1 MKKITDK
8 FVKILMLVSMIFSSF
23 QTPIQVFAQEKA
35 NNDSEIPVGSIKLGE
50 NGKIEESGIAS
61 TTVTKN
67 GINVTKTVSKTDT
80 LGKYHVKF
88 EAKGTKTETSRP
100 VYVVVVFDRSGSMKI
115 NANGNQDISK
125 WNNAVSGA
133 KSFANSILT
142 NIPNAKLGL
151 VTFAEEASL
160 ARGFEN
166 ANFEDVNN
174 KSLFG
179 SANGGTNLDA
189 GLQEAQKLFQDT
201 QIDEKA
207 LKYVVVMSD
216 GEPTYYNGTCFGL
229 FGKYTCTRGNG
240 GSTDRDTL
248 EATLKTA
255 DEVKKIA
262 TVYSIGYSLKSGYAY
277 KGRYTYNGTTYDEDL
292 TAADILTKV
301 ATPAEQ
307 DKKYYYSA
315 DDKEQ
320 IVKTFSDIA
329 NQIIKSGTNA
339 QIIDKLGS
347 NFKLVNDD
355 NNNYG
360 IEKASEVYEELSND
374 TITFEFDIEINPDAS
389 TGWHQTNDGFRLEYI
404 DNNGVKQTIN
414 SEEDPYVYWKQK
426 TYQYKVNYYKDSFKN
441 EPFKTDIREA
451 VKGTIIDIENVDKD
465 KYLNEAGAG
474 YEFNKIN
481 PDSIVITNDGKVK
494 EINVLYTLKKFSYT
508 VNYYKDNSNVAF
520 ESIKVDDVV
529 YGKEVAPKEYYLNLQ
544 DNSIIEKYELKGYKL
559 DDIKSDK
566 NVVTIDSDN
575 KVINVYYIKDMFK
588 FTVNYYFDNNQDTE
602 LTEEGTKEY
611 GSTIKAS
618 EYHLSEEVLNNK
630 GNYFLDPDKNA
641 YNYQEKKIGTN
652 PDKNDLN
659 IYYIKTEIPYGK
671 ESIKKTT
678 TNNGVITDSKTVVN
692 YTVNYEA
699 VVNNV
704 RKNDKIMVTIVD
716 TLPAKI
722 DTNNK
727 SIKLNGGVYEEDN
740 KTITWV
746 KEITVEEDFVKEYSV
761 NEKINYS
768 VVYVDYAD
776 ISASDNNKLI
786 NTVHGNVM
794 VKNIN
799 TNGVEASTEVEV
811 NIQGN
816 LTVKHVDENGKDLLE
831 PVLTTKAVGTTYDE
845 TKKEI
850 YGYTF
855 KEDTGNTSGKYI
867 EGTTE
872 VVFTYTK
879 NDGTVTENEVV
890 KTGPENITS
899 VNGVF
904 NYTLSYKGEIKD
916 YVGDAKITLVD
927 TLPYE
932 LDDGSTYEGCTY
944 NAQDKTLTC
953 ERVFTI
959 SENNTKVEVS
969 FALSLKFKNIDSDK
983 ITNKVESKLE
993 YGNNHNEDEDKTETE
1008 VFKGTVVARYLDED
1022 NTTVLAPSESSTG
1035 LGGSEYTTSE
1045 KTIYGYTFKEVQGN
1059 ENGKYAAKETIY
1071 VDYIYAKNDGTV
1083 SETVTSKTQI
1093 KEISGINSEFE
1104 YVLSYNGKIEG
1115 YVGNATIKLTDK
1127 LLYTVKEIKYDE
1139 NACSFNK
1146 DTNTLTCFKT
1156 VEIDEK
1162 NNLVN
1167 AEFHVIV
1174 KYLGLTSETDLTVKN
1189 IVNAELTYGN
1199 NKENSNDSVEDV
1211 IKASKVTAIYVDE
1224 ANNTLADSEEM
1235 TGLIDSEYTTN
1246 EKTIYGYTLKE
1257 IPVNKNGVY
1266 TEEDIIVK
1274 YVYTKNDGTV
1284 TENSVVKTGPE
1295 DITSVN
1301 GVFNYTLTYKGEITD
1316 YTGTAKLTLID
1327 RLPYELDD
1335 NSTYEGCTYNAQDKT
1350 LTCERVFTISENN
1363 TKVEV
1368 SFALSLKFK
1377 NIDSDKITN
1386 KVESKLEYGNNHEE
1400 DDDETETEVF
1410 MGTVIARYFD
1420 EEENVIAKEE
1430 SSEGLG
1436 GSEYTTSKKD
1446 IYGYTYKTVVGEENG
1461 KYTAKETIY
1470 VDYIYTKNDGIV
1482 TENITTKDQIN
1493 NILGSNSEFEY
1504 VLSYNGKIK
1513 DYKGN
1518 ATITLTDK
1526 FPYTVKEI
1534 KYDENAC
1541 SFNKDTN
1548 TLICIK
1554 TVKIDEENQE
1564 FNAEFRVVVKYLGL
1578 TSESDLTVKNK
1589 VEATLTYGKNET
1601 PSTGETEDVVKS
1613 SKVTAIYV
1621 DEDDNE
1627 LDSSEVMTGLIDNE
1641 YTTHEKDILGY
1652 TLKEI
1657 PANKNGVYTE
1667 EEIVVKYVYT
1677 KNIGTSEEE
1686 VKKVGLEEVASIND
1700 VFIYTITYNAVV
1712 KDYVGDVKL
1721 VITDKLPYEIDD
1733 EKSVIDTNNDNITC
1747 EYIDSKI
1754 VCEYN
1759 KTIDSEEDNTID
1771 VVINLELYF
1780 KNVDSDMVKNKVE
1793 ADLTYGDVHKIS
1805 KDETGTKV
1813 LSGMVTVN
1821 YITED
1826 GEELALS
1833 EEMTGLVGEDYKTTK
1848 KAFDKYYLKEVKG
1861 NETGVYAEEAQEVT
1875 YVYSLIPLP
1884 PQTGYEGNNTNYIGL
1899 FILGIVILLFKKRI

>member
-23 QTPIQVFAQEKA
+23 QTPIQVFAKEIA

-88 EAKGTKTETSRP
+88 EVKGTKTETSRP
-100 VYVVVVFDRSGSMKI
+100 VYVVVVFDRSGSMIK
-115 NANGNQDISK
+115 NNKGKQDISK

-151 VTFAEEASL
+151 VTFAKEASL

-201 QIDEKA
+201 QIEDNA

-216 GEPTYYNGTCFGL
+216 GEPTYYN
-229 FGKYTCTRGNG
+229 
-240 GSTDRDTL
+240 STDCGWFEEVCVRGDGSVTTHNTL

-262 TVYSIGYSLKSGYAY
+262 TVYSIGYSLKNGYAY
-277 KGRYTYNGTTYDEDL
+277 SGEYTYNGTTYNENL

-307 DKKYYYSA
+307 GKKYYYSA

-320 IVKTFSDIA
+320 IVTAFTDIA
-329 NQIIKSGTNA
+329 KQIVKSGTNA

-347 NFKLVNDD
+347 NFKLVADD

-360 IEKASEVYEELSND
+360 IEKSSIIYKELSDD

-414 SEEDPYVYWKQK
+414 SEEDPYVYWVQK
-426 TYQYKVNYYKDSFKN
+426 TYQYKVNYYKDSFEN

-451 VKGTIIDIENVDKD
+451 VNGETIDIENVDKD
-465 KYLNEAGAG
+465 KYLSEAGAG

-481 PDSIVITNDGKVK
+481 PDSIVITNDGTVK
-494 EINVLYTLKKFSYT
+494 EINVLYTLKKFSYI

-520 ESIKVDDVV
+520 ESIKVDDIV
-529 YGKEVAPKEYYLNLQ
+529 YGTKVDPKEYYLNLQ

-566 NVVTIDSDN
+566 NIVTIDSDN

-618 EYHLSEEVLNNK
+618 EYHLKEEVLNNK

-652 PDKNDLN
+652 PDENDLN

-678 TNNGVITDSKTVVN
+678 TNNEIIIDSKTVVN

-704 RKNDKIMVTIVD
+704 RKDDKITVTIVD

-727 SIKLNGGVYEEDN
+727 STKLNGGKYDEN
-740 KTITWV
+740 KKTVTWI
-746 KEITVEEDFVKEYSV
+746 KEITVEEDFVKEYTVSETV
-761 NEKINYS
+761 NYS

-799 TNGVEASTEVEV
+799 TNGVEDSTEVQV

-831 PVLTTKAVGTTYDE
+831 PVLTTKAVGTTYNE

-879 NDGTVTENEVV
+879 NDGTVTENSVV
-890 KTGPENITS
+890 KTGPKDITS
-899 VNGVF
+899 VNGAF
-904 NYTLSYKGEIKD
+904 KYTLTYKGGIKD
-916 YVGDAKITLVD
+916 YEGNAKLTLVD
-927 TLPYE
+927 RLPYE
-932 LDDGSTYEGCTY
+932 LDDDSTYEGCTY

-953 ERVFTI
+953 EREFTI
-959 SENNTKVEVS
+959 SENNTKVEAS
-969 FALSLKFKNIDSDK
+969 FDLSLKFKNIDSDK

-993 YGNNHNEDEDKTETE
+993 YGKNTSEGEDKTETE
-1008 VFKGTVVARYLDED
+1008 VFKGTVIARYLDED
-1022 NTTVLAPSESSTG
+1022 KKEIAPEVSNTG
-1035 LGGSEYTTSE
+1035 LGGSEYTTNE
-1045 KTIYGYTFKEVQGN
+1045 KEIYGYTLKAMPVN
-1059 ENGKYAAKETIY
+1059 KTGKYAAKETIY
-1071 VDYIYAKNDGTV
+1071 VDYIYTKNDGTV

-1127 LLYTVKEIKYDE
+1127 LPYTVKEIKYDE
-1139 NACSFNK
+1139 NACNFNK

-1156 VEIDEK
+1156 VKIDEK

-1211 IKASKVTAIYVDE
+1211 IKASKVVAIYVDE
-1224 ANNTLADSEEM
+1224 ANNTLADSEE
-1235 TGLIDSEYTTN
+1235 TNGLIDSEYTTH
-1246 EKTIYGYTLKE
+1246 EKEILGYTLKE
-1257 IPVNKNGVY
+1257 MPVNKNGVY

-1274 YVYTKNDGTV
+1274 YVYTKN
-1284 TENSVVKTGPE
+1284 
-1295 DITSVN
+1295 
-1301 GVFNYTLTYKGEITD
+1301 
-1316 YTGTAKLTLID
+1316 
-1327 RLPYELDD
+1327 
-1335 NSTYEGCTYNAQDKT
+1335 
-1350 LTCERVFTISENN
+1350 
-1363 TKVEV
+1363 
-1368 SFALSLKFK
+1368 
-1377 NIDSDKITN
+1377 
-1386 KVESKLEYGNNHEE
+1386 
-1400 DDDETETEVF
+1400 
-1410 MGTVIARYFD
+1410 
-1420 EEENVIAKEE
+1420 
-1430 SSEGLG
+1430 
-1436 GSEYTTSKKD
+1436 
-1446 IYGYTYKTVVGEENG
+1446 
-1461 KYTAKETIY
+1461 
-1470 VDYIYTKNDGIV
+1470 
-1482 TENITTKDQIN
+1482 
-1493 NILGSNSEFEY
+1493 
-1504 VLSYNGKIK
+1504 
-1513 DYKGN
+1513 
-1518 ATITLTDK
+1518 
-1526 FPYTVKEI
+1526 
-1534 KYDENAC
+1534 
-1541 SFNKDTN
+1541 
-1548 TLICIK
+1548 
-1554 TVKIDEENQE
+1554 
-1564 FNAEFRVVVKYLGL
+1564 
-1578 TSESDLTVKNK
+1578 
-1589 VEATLTYGKNET
+1589 
-1601 PSTGETEDVVKS
+1601 
-1613 SKVTAIYV
+1613 
-1621 DEDDNE
+1621 
-1627 LDSSEVMTGLIDNE
+1627 
-1641 YTTHEKDILGY
+1641 
-1652 TLKEI
+1652 
-1657 PANKNGVYTE
+1657 
-1667 EEIVVKYVYT
+1667 
-1677 KNIGTSEEE
+1677 IGTSEEE
-1686 VKKVGLEEVASIND
+1686 VQKIGLEEISSIND
-1700 VFIYTITYNAVV
+1700 AFMYTINYNAVV

-1721 VITDKLPYEIDD
+1721 VITDKLPYEIDE

-1747 EYIDSKI
+1747 KYIDSKI

-1759 KTIDSEEDNTID
+1759 KTINSEEDNTIE

-1780 KNVDSDMVKNKVE
+1780 KNVDNEMVINKVE
-1793 ADLTYGDVHKIS
+1793 ANLTYGDIHKIS

-1813 LSGMVTVN
+1813 LSGMVIVN

-1833 EEMTGLVGEDYKTTK
+1833 EEMTGLVGIEYKTTK

-1861 NETGVYAEEAQEVT
+1861 NETGVYTEDTQEVT
-1875 YVYSLIPLP
+1875 YIYSLIPLP

-1899 FILGIVILLFKKRI
+1899 FILGIVMLLFKKKI

>member
-1 MKKITDK
+1 MKKITNK
-8 FVKILMLVSMIFSSF
+8 FVKILMLVSMIFSSL
-23 QTPIQVFAQEKA
+23 QTPIQVFAKEIA

-50 NGKIEESGIAS
+50 NGKIEESGSAS
-61 TTVTKN
+61 TTKVEN
-67 GINVTKTVSKTDT
+67 GISVTKTVSKTDT

-88 EAKGTKTETSRP
+88 EVKGTKTETSRP
-100 VYVVVVFDRSGSMKI
+100 VYIVVVFDRSGSMKK
-115 NANGNQDISK
+115 NANDIQDISK
-125 WNNAVSGA
+125 WNNAVNGA

-174 KSLFG
+174 ESLFG

-315 DDKEQ
+315 DDKDQ
-320 IVKTFSDIA
+320 IVETFSDIA

-426 TYQYKVNYYKDSFKN
+426 TYQYKVNYYKDSFEN

-451 VKGTIIDIENVDKD
+451 VNGETINIENVDKD

-481 PDSIVITNDGKVK
+481 PDSIVITNDITNDGTVK

-520 ESIKVDDVV
+520 ESIKVDGVV
-529 YGKEVAPKEYYLNLQ
+529 YGKKVDSKGYYLNLQ

-566 NVVTIDSDN
+566 NSVTIDSDN

-652 PDKNDLN
+652 PEENDLN

-678 TNNGVITDSKTVVN
+678 TNNEVIIDSKTVVN

-704 RKNDKIMVTIVD
+704 RKDDEITVTIRD

-727 SIKLNGGVYEEDN
+727 STKLNGGVYDENN
-740 KTITWV
+740 KTVTWV
-746 KEITVEEDFVKEYSV
+746 KEITVEEDFVKEYTV

-816 LTVKHVDENGKDLLE
+816 LTVKHVDENGKDLLD
-831 PVLTTKAVGTTYDE
+831 PVLTTKSVGTNYNE

-879 NDGTVTENEVV
+879 NDGTVTENSVV
-890 KTGPENITS
+890 KTGPEDITS

-904 NYTLSYKGEIKD
+904 NYTLTYKGEIKD
-916 YVGDAKITLVD
+916 YKGTAKLTLVD
-927 TLPYE
+927 RLPYE

-953 ERVFTI
+953 EKVFNVD
-959 SENNTKVEVS
+959 ENNTKVEAS
-969 FALSLKFKNIDSDK
+969 FDLSLKFKNIDSDK

-993 YGNNHNEDEDKTETE
+993 YGKNTSEGKDETETE
-1008 VFKGTVVARYLDED
+1008 VFKGTVIARYLDED
-1022 NTTVLAPSESSTG
+1022 KEDKKEIAPEVSNTG
-1035 LGGSEYTTSE
+1035 LGGSEYTTHE
-1045 KTIYGYTFKEVQGN
+1045 KEIYGYTLKEMPVN
-1059 ENGKYAAKETIY
+1059 KNGKYAAKETIY
-1071 VDYIYAKNDGTV
+1071 VDYIYTKNDGVV

-1104 YVLSYNGKIEG
+1104 YVLSYNGKIED

-1127 LLYTVKEIKYDE
+1127 LPYTVKEIKYDE

-1156 VEIDEK
+1156 IEIDEK

-1211 IKASKVTAIYVDE
+1211 IKASKVVAIYVDE

-1235 TGLIDSEYTTN
+1235 TGLIDSEYTTH
-1246 EKTIYGYTLKE
+1246 EKEILGYTLKE
-1257 IPVNKNGVY
+1257 MPVNKNGVY
-1266 TEEDIIVK
+1266 TEK
-1274 YVYTKNDGTV
+1274 
-1284 TENSVVKTGPE
+1284 
-1295 DITSVN
+1295 DIT
-1301 GVFNYTLTYKGEITD
+1301 
-1316 YTGTAKLTLID
+1316 
-1327 RLPYELDD
+1327 
-1335 NSTYEGCTYNAQDKT
+1335 
-1350 LTCERVFTISENN
+1350 
-1363 TKVEV
+1363 
-1368 SFALSLKFK
+1368 
-1377 NIDSDKITN
+1377 
-1386 KVESKLEYGNNHEE
+1386 
-1400 DDDETETEVF
+1400 
-1410 MGTVIARYFD
+1410 
-1420 EEENVIAKEE
+1420 
-1430 SSEGLG
+1430 
-1436 GSEYTTSKKD
+1436 
-1446 IYGYTYKTVVGEENG
+1446 
-1461 KYTAKETIY
+1461 
-1470 VDYIYTKNDGIV
+1470 
-1482 TENITTKDQIN
+1482 
-1493 NILGSNSEFEY
+1493 
-1504 VLSYNGKIK
+1504 
-1513 DYKGN
+1513 
-1518 ATITLTDK
+1518 
-1526 FPYTVKEI
+1526 
-1534 KYDENAC
+1534 
-1541 SFNKDTN
+1541 
-1548 TLICIK
+1548 
-1554 TVKIDEENQE
+1554 
-1564 FNAEFRVVVKYLGL
+1564 
-1578 TSESDLTVKNK
+1578 
-1589 VEATLTYGKNET
+1589 
-1601 PSTGETEDVVKS
+1601 
-1613 SKVTAIYV
+1613 
-1621 DEDDNE
+1621 
-1627 LDSSEVMTGLIDNE
+1627 
-1641 YTTHEKDILGY
+1641 
-1652 TLKEI
+1652 
-1657 PANKNGVYTE
+1657 
-1667 EEIVVKYVYT
+1667 VKYVYT

-1686 VKKVGLEEVASIND
+1686 VQKIGLEEISSIND
-1700 VFIYTITYNAVV
+1700 AFMYTINYNAVV

-1721 VITDKLPYEIDD
+1721 VITDKLPYEIDE

-1747 EYIDSKI
+1747 KYIDSKI

-1759 KTIDSEEDNTID
+1759 KTINSEEDNTIE

-1780 KNVDSDMVKNKVE
+1780 KNVDNEMVINKVE
-1793 ADLTYGDVHKIS
+1793 ANLTYGDIHKIS
-1805 KDETGTKV
+1805 EDETGTKV
-1813 LSGMVTVN
+1813 LSGMVIVN

-1833 EEMTGLVGEDYKTTK
+1833 EEMTGLVGIEYKTTK

-1861 NETGVYAEEAQEVT
+1861 NETGVYAEDTQEVT

-1899 FILGIVILLFKKRI
+1899 FILGIVMLLFKKKI

>member
-1 MKKITDK
+1 MKKMKRFLEK
-8 FVKILMLVSMIFSSF
+8 FTKMIMLISMIFSSF
-23 QTPIQVFAQEKA
+23 QAPIQVFAAELA
-35 NNDSEIPVGSIKLGE
+35 NNDSEIPVGSIKLGLDGE
-50 NGKIEESGIAS
+50 ISSNNSVSTEVNSKNNDISVKKTVTAIDASNGKYQVEFEIKGKESPQE
-61 TTVTKN
+61 K
-67 GINVTKTVSKTDT
+67 
-80 LGKYHVKF
+80 
-88 EAKGTKTETSRP
+88 P
-100 VYVVVVFDRSGSMKI
+100 VYVVVVFDRSGSMAEDKY
-115 NANGNQDISK
+115 GYPDYEK
-125 WNNAVSGA
+125 WNNAVKGA
-133 KSFANSILT
+133 KTFANSLINDETGLK
-142 NIPNAKLGL
+142 NAKVAL
-151 VTFAEEASL
+151 VTFAKKATKDRDFKHE
-160 ARGFEN
+160 GFVDS
-166 ANFEDVNN
+166 NFGRPNE
-174 KSLFG
+174 
-179 SANGGTNLDA
+179 GTNLHDGLVKA
-189 GLQEAQKLFQDT
+189 GEYFST
-201 QIDEKA
+201 IPDEDKATA

-216 GEPTYYNGTCFGL
+216 GKPTYYN
-229 FGKYTCTRGNG
+229 YTYTGIDGIEYTSVRGNG
-240 GSTDRDTL
+240 RETSSNILNATFK
-248 EATLKTA
+248 EADSLKNSGIT
-255 DEVKKIA
+255 IF
-262 TVYSIGYSLKSGYAY
+262 SIGYGINDNDIALNGDYSY
-277 KGRYTYNGTTYDEDL
+277 KGVNYWN
-292 TAADILTKV
+292 IKTKEVLELV
-301 ATPAEQ
+301 ASSK
-307 DKKYYYSA
+307 DNYYSA
-315 DDKEQ
+315 SNESE
-320 IVKTFSDIA
+320 IVKVFSDLAKEMIVPG
-329 NQIIKSGTNA
+329 KNA
-339 QIIDKLGS
+339 TLIDNIGS
-347 NFKLVNDD
+347 KFKLVENVSD
-355 NNNYG
+355 NGSYNEKDNVYQG
-360 IEKASEVYEELSND
+360 EVIEK
-374 TITFEFDIEINPDAS
+374 ITKNTLTYTFNIEIDPDTE
-389 TGWHQTNDGFRLEYI
+389 TGWYPTNEGFKLIYTDNDGVE
-404 DNNGVKQTIN
+404 QEIN
-414 SEEDPYVYWKQK
+414 SDKDPYVYWKQRE
-426 TYQYKVNYYKDSFKN
+426 YKYIVNYYKDSTSDDN
-441 EPFKTDIREA
+441 NRIASDERTAPA
-451 VKGTIIDIENVDKD
+451 GTVIDINNVDKD
-465 KYLNEAGAG
+465 KYLNKAGAG

-481 PDSIVITNDGKVK
+481 PDSIVITNDGTVK

-529 YGKEVAPKEYYLNLQ
+529 YGKKVDSKGYYLNLQ

-566 NVVTIDSDN
+566 NKVTIDSDN

-652 PDKNDLN
+652 PDENDLN

-678 TNNGVITDSKTVVN
+678 TNNEVIIDSKTVVN

-704 RKNDKIMVTIVD
+704 RKDDKITVTIRD

-727 SIKLNGGVYEEDN
+727 STKLNGGVYDENN
-740 KTITWV
+740 KTVTWV
-746 KEITVEEDFVKEYSV
+746 KEITVEEDFVKEYTV

-786 NTVHGNVM
+786 NTVHGTVM

-799 TNGVEASTEVEV
+799 TNGVEDSTEVEV

-879 NDGTVTENEVV
+879 NDGTVTEN
-890 KTGPENITS
+890 
-899 VNGVF
+899 
-904 NYTLSYKGEIKD
+904 
-916 YVGDAKITLVD
+916 
-927 TLPYE
+927 
-932 LDDGSTYEGCTY
+932 
-944 NAQDKTLTC
+944 
-953 ERVFTI
+953 
-959 SENNTKVEVS
+959 
-969 FALSLKFKNIDSDK
+969 
-983 ITNKVESKLE
+983 
-993 YGNNHNEDEDKTETE
+993 
-1008 VFKGTVVARYLDED
+1008 
-1022 NTTVLAPSESSTG
+1022 
-1035 LGGSEYTTSE
+1035 
-1045 KTIYGYTFKEVQGN
+1045 
-1059 ENGKYAAKETIY
+1059 
-1071 VDYIYAKNDGTV
+1071 
-1083 SETVTSKTQI
+1083 
-1093 KEISGINSEFE
+1093 
-1104 YVLSYNGKIEG
+1104 
-1115 YVGNATIKLTDK
+1115 
-1127 LLYTVKEIKYDE
+1127 
-1139 NACSFNK
+1139 
-1146 DTNTLTCFKT
+1146 
-1156 VEIDEK
+1156 
-1162 NNLVN
+1162 
-1167 AEFHVIV
+1167 
-1174 KYLGLTSETDLTVKN
+1174 
-1189 IVNAELTYGN
+1189 
-1199 NKENSNDSVEDV
+1199 
-1211 IKASKVTAIYVDE
+1211 
-1224 ANNTLADSEEM
+1224 
-1235 TGLIDSEYTTN
+1235 
-1246 EKTIYGYTLKE
+1246 
-1257 IPVNKNGVY
+1257 
-1266 TEEDIIVK
+1266 
-1274 YVYTKNDGTV
+1274 
-1284 TENSVVKTGPE
+1284 
-1295 DITSVN
+1295 
-1301 GVFNYTLTYKGEITD
+1301 
-1316 YTGTAKLTLID
+1316 
-1327 RLPYELDD
+1327 
-1335 NSTYEGCTYNAQDKT
+1335 
-1350 LTCERVFTISENN
+1350 
-1363 TKVEV
+1363 
-1368 SFALSLKFK
+1368 
-1377 NIDSDKITN
+1377 
-1386 KVESKLEYGNNHEE
+1386 
-1400 DDDETETEVF
+1400 
-1410 MGTVIARYFD
+1410 
-1420 EEENVIAKEE
+1420 
-1430 SSEGLG
+1430 
-1436 GSEYTTSKKD
+1436 
-1446 IYGYTYKTVVGEENG
+1446 
-1461 KYTAKETIY
+1461 
-1470 VDYIYTKNDGIV
+1470 
-1482 TENITTKDQIN
+1482 ITTKDQIN

-1526 FPYTVKEI
+1526 LPYTVKEI
-1534 KYDENAC
+1534 KYDKNAC

-1621 DEDDNE
+1621 DEDDTE

-1899 FILGIVILLFKKRI
+1899 FILGIVMLLFKKKI

>member
-23 QTPIQVFAQEKA
+23 QTPIQVFAKEIA

-50 NGKIEESGIAS
+50 NGKIEESGSAS
-61 TTVTKN
+61 TTKVEN
-67 GINVTKTVSKTDT
+67 GISITKTVSKTDT

-88 EAKGTKTETSRP
+88 ELKGTKTEVNRP
-100 VYVVVVFDRSGSMKI
+100 VYVVVVFDRSGSMIQNNK
-115 NANGNQDISK
+115 GKQDISK
-125 WNNAVSGA
+125 WNNAVNGA

-174 KSLFG
+174 ESLFG

-315 DDKEQ
+315 DDKDQ
-320 IVKTFSDIA
+320 IVETFSDIA

-426 TYQYKVNYYKDSFKN
+426 TYQYKVNYYKDSFEN

-451 VKGTIIDIENVDKD
+451 VNGETINIENVDKD

-481 PDSIVITNDGKVK
+481 PDSIVITNDITNDGTVK

-520 ESIKVDDVV
+520 ESIKVDGVV
-529 YGKEVAPKEYYLNLQ
+529 YGKKVDSKGYYLNLQ

-566 NVVTIDSDN
+566 NSVTIDSDN

-652 PDKNDLN
+652 PEENDLN

-678 TNNGVITDSKTVVN
+678 TNNEVIIDSKTVVN

-704 RKNDKIMVTIVD
+704 RKDDEITVTIRD

-727 SIKLNGGVYEEDN
+727 STKLNGGVYDENN
-740 KTITWV
+740 KTVTWV
-746 KEITVEEDFVKEYSV
+746 KEITVEEDFVKEYTV

-816 LTVKHVDENGKDLLE
+816 LTVKHVDENGKDLLD
-831 PVLTTKAVGTTYDE
+831 PVLTTKSVGTNYNE

-855 KEDTGNTSGKYI
+855 KEDTGNTSGKYL

-879 NDGTVTENEVV
+879 NDGTVTENSVV
-890 KTGPENITS
+890 KTGPEDITS

-904 NYTLSYKGEIKD
+904 NYTLTYKGEIKD
-916 YVGDAKITLVD
+916 YKGTAKLTLVD
-927 TLPYE
+927 RLPYE

-953 ERVFTI
+953 EKVFNVD
-959 SENNTKVEVS
+959 ENNTKVEAS
-969 FALSLKFKNIDSDK
+969 FDLSLKFKNIDSDK

-993 YGNNHNEDEDKTETE
+993 YGKNTSEGKDETETE
-1008 VFKGTVVARYLDED
+1008 VFKGTVIARYLDED
-1022 NTTVLAPSESSTG
+1022 KEDKKEIAPEVSNTG
-1035 LGGSEYTTSE
+1035 LGGSEYTTHE
-1045 KTIYGYTFKEVQGN
+1045 KEIYGYTLKEMPVN
-1059 ENGKYAAKETIY
+1059 KNGKYAAKETIY
-1071 VDYIYAKNDGTV
+1071 VDYIYTKNDGVV

-1104 YVLSYNGKIEG
+1104 YVLSYNGKIED

-1127 LLYTVKEIKYDE
+1127 LPYTVKEIKYDE

-1156 VEIDEK
+1156 IEIDEK

-1211 IKASKVTAIYVDE
+1211 IKASKVVAIYVDE

-1235 TGLIDSEYTTN
+1235 TGLIDSEYTTH
-1246 EKTIYGYTLKE
+1246 EKEILGYTLKE
-1257 IPVNKNGVY
+1257 MPVNKNGVY
-1266 TEEDIIVK
+1266 TEK
-1274 YVYTKNDGTV
+1274 
-1284 TENSVVKTGPE
+1284 
-1295 DITSVN
+1295 DIT
-1301 GVFNYTLTYKGEITD
+1301 
-1316 YTGTAKLTLID
+1316 
-1327 RLPYELDD
+1327 
-1335 NSTYEGCTYNAQDKT
+1335 
-1350 LTCERVFTISENN
+1350 
-1363 TKVEV
+1363 
-1368 SFALSLKFK
+1368 
-1377 NIDSDKITN
+1377 
-1386 KVESKLEYGNNHEE
+1386 
-1400 DDDETETEVF
+1400 
-1410 MGTVIARYFD
+1410 
-1420 EEENVIAKEE
+1420 
-1430 SSEGLG
+1430 
-1436 GSEYTTSKKD
+1436 
-1446 IYGYTYKTVVGEENG
+1446 
-1461 KYTAKETIY
+1461 
-1470 VDYIYTKNDGIV
+1470 
-1482 TENITTKDQIN
+1482 
-1493 NILGSNSEFEY
+1493 
-1504 VLSYNGKIK
+1504 
-1513 DYKGN
+1513 
-1518 ATITLTDK
+1518 
-1526 FPYTVKEI
+1526 
-1534 KYDENAC
+1534 
-1541 SFNKDTN
+1541 
-1548 TLICIK
+1548 
-1554 TVKIDEENQE
+1554 
-1564 FNAEFRVVVKYLGL
+1564 
-1578 TSESDLTVKNK
+1578 
-1589 VEATLTYGKNET
+1589 
-1601 PSTGETEDVVKS
+1601 
-1613 SKVTAIYV
+1613 
-1621 DEDDNE
+1621 
-1627 LDSSEVMTGLIDNE
+1627 
-1641 YTTHEKDILGY
+1641 
-1652 TLKEI
+1652 
-1657 PANKNGVYTE
+1657 
-1667 EEIVVKYVYT
+1667 VKYVYT

-1686 VKKVGLEEVASIND
+1686 VQKIGLEEISSIND
-1700 VFIYTITYNAVV
+1700 AFMYTINYNAVV

-1721 VITDKLPYEIDD
+1721 VITDKLPYEIDE

-1747 EYIDSKI
+1747 KYIDSKI

-1759 KTIDSEEDNTID
+1759 KTINSEEDNTIE

-1780 KNVDSDMVKNKVE
+1780 KNVDNEMVINKVE
-1793 ADLTYGDVHKIS
+1793 ANLTYGDIHKIS
-1805 KDETGTKV
+1805 EDETGTKV
-1813 LSGMVTVN
+1813 LSGMVIVN

-1833 EEMTGLVGEDYKTTK
+1833 EEMTGLVGIEYKTTK

-1861 NETGVYAEEAQEVT
+1861 NETGVYAEDTQEVT

-1899 FILGIVILLFKKRI
+1899 FILGIVMLLFKKKI

>member
-23 QTPIQVFAQEKA
+23 QTPIQVFAQEIA

-414 SEEDPYVYWKQK
+414 SEEDPYVYWVQK
-426 TYQYKVNYYKDSFKN
+426 TYQYKVNYYKDSFEN

-451 VKGTIIDIENVDKD
+451 VNGETINIENVDKD
-465 KYLNEAGAG
+465 KYLNEAGAR
-474 YEFNKIN
+474 YEFNRID
-481 PDSIVITNDGKVK
+481 PASITITNDGEVK
-494 EINVLYTLKKFSYT
+494 KIKVLYTAEGT
-508 VNYYKDNSNVAF
+508 VIARYKDTDGVVLAQEETTIGIVGTDYTTNSKNIYGYTLVSEPTNKNGVYTYNENNEPIYVDYIYTKNEGAL
-520 ESIKVDDVV
+520 EINDVIKTQINKIT
-529 YGKEVAPKEYYLNLQ
+529 GA
-544 DNSIIEKYELKGYKL
+544 NSTFKYILSYNGKL
-559 DDIKSDK
+559 D
-566 NVVTIDSDN
+566 
-575 KVINVYYIKDMFK
+575 
-588 FTVNYYFDNNQDTE
+588 NYVGVAN
-602 LTEEGTKEY
+602 LT
-611 GSTIKAS
+611 
-618 EYHLSEEVLNNK
+618 L
-630 GNYFLDPDKNA
+630 
-641 YNYQEKKIGTN
+641 
-652 PDKNDLN
+652 
-659 IYYIKTEIPYGK
+659 
-671 ESIKKTT
+671 
-678 TNNGVITDSKTVVN
+678 
-692 YTVNYEA
+692 
-699 VVNNV
+699 
-704 RKNDKIMVTIVD
+704 VD
-716 TLPAKI
+716 TLPYDVASIEYDESICSYDSATRKL
-722 DTNNK
+722 TCNK
-727 SIKLNGGVYEEDN
+727 KVEITKDN
-740 KTITWV
+740 KDTILNTQIEVIV
-746 KEITVEEDFVKEYSV
+746 KY
-761 NEKINYS
+761 
-768 VVYVDYAD
+768 
-776 ISASDNNKLI
+776 NKL
-786 NTVHGNVM
+786 TSTTDLE
-794 VKNIN
+794 VKNIVDSKLVYGDKSALDN
-799 TNGVEASTEVEV
+799 DDVIDTIKSSKVTA
-811 NIQGN
+811 IY
-816 LTVKHVDENGKDLLE
+816 VDEDNHTLASSE
-831 PVLTTKAVGTTYDE
+831 VTTGLIDNEYTTNE
-845 TKKEI
+845 KTI
-850 YGYTF
+850 YGYTL
-855 KEDTGNTSGKYI
+855 KEVPANKNGVYTEEEIIVKY
-867 EGTTE
+867 
-872 VVFTYTK
+872 VYTK

-890 KTGPENITS
+890 KTGPKNVTS
-899 VNGVF
+899 IDDTF
-904 NYTLSYKGEIKD
+904 NYTLTYKGEITD
-916 YVGDAKITLVD
+916 YEGTAKLTLVD
-927 TLPYE
+927 RLPYE

-953 ERVFTI
+953 EREFTI
-959 SENNTKVEVS
+959 SENNTKVEAS

-993 YGNNHNEDEDKTETE
+993 YGKNTSEGKDETETE
-1008 VFKGTVVARYLDED
+1008 VFKGTVIVRYLDED
-1022 NTTVLAPSESSTG
+1022 KKEIAPEVSNTG

-1127 LLYTVKEIKYDE
+1127 LPYTVKEIKYDE

-1350 LTCERVFTISENN
+1350 LTCEREFTISENN
-1363 TKVEV
+1363 TKVEA

-1526 FPYTVKEI
+1526 LPYTVKEI

-1589 VEATLTYGKNET
+1589 VEAILTYGKNET

-1686 VKKVGLEEVASIND
+1686 VKKVGLEEVTSIND

-1899 FILGIVILLFKKRI
+1899 FILGIVMLLFKKKRFFVK

>member
-50 NGKIEESGIAS
+50 NGKIEESGSAS
-61 TTVTKN
+61 TTKVEN
-67 GINVTKTVSKTDT
+67 GISITKTVSKTDT

-88 EAKGTKTETSRP
+88 ELKGTKTEVNRP
-100 VYVVVVFDRSGSMKI
+100 VYVVVVFDRSGSMIQNNK
-115 NANGNQDISK
+115 GKQDISK
-125 WNNAVSGA
+125 WNNAVNGA

-174 KSLFG
+174 ESLFG

-315 DDKEQ
+315 DDKDQ
-320 IVKTFSDIA
+320 IVETFSDIA

-426 TYQYKVNYYKDSFKN
+426 TYQYKVNYYKDSFEN

-451 VKGTIIDIENVDKD
+451 VNGETINIENVDKD

-481 PDSIVITNDGKVK
+481 PDSIVITNDITNDGTVK

-520 ESIKVDDVV
+520 ESIKVDGVV
-529 YGKEVAPKEYYLNLQ
+529 YGKKVDSKGYYLNLQ

-566 NVVTIDSDN
+566 NSVTIDSDN

-652 PDKNDLN
+652 PEENDLN

-678 TNNGVITDSKTVVN
+678 TNNEVIIDSKTVVN

-704 RKNDKIMVTIVD
+704 RKDDEITVTIRD

-727 SIKLNGGVYEEDN
+727 STKLNGGVYDENN
-740 KTITWV
+740 KTVTWV
-746 KEITVEEDFVKEYSV
+746 KEITVEEDFVKEYTV

-816 LTVKHVDENGKDLLE
+816 LTVKHVDENGKDLLD
-831 PVLTTKAVGTTYDE
+831 PVLTTKSVGTNYNE

-879 NDGTVTENEVV
+879 NDGTVTENSVV
-890 KTGPENITS
+890 KTGPEDITS

-904 NYTLSYKGEIKD
+904 NYTLTYKGEIKD
-916 YVGDAKITLVD
+916 YKGTAKLTLVD
-927 TLPYE
+927 RLPYE

-953 ERVFTI
+953 EKVFNVD
-959 SENNTKVEVS
+959 ENNTKVEAS
-969 FALSLKFKNIDSDK
+969 FDLSLKFKNIDSDK

-993 YGNNHNEDEDKTETE
+993 YGKNTSEGKDETETE
-1008 VFKGTVVARYLDED
+1008 VFKGTVIARYLDED
-1022 NTTVLAPSESSTG
+1022 KEDKKEIAPEVSNTG
-1035 LGGSEYTTSE
+1035 LGGSEYTTHE
-1045 KTIYGYTFKEVQGN
+1045 KEIYGYTLKEMPVN
-1059 ENGKYAAKETIY
+1059 KNGKYAAKETIY
-1071 VDYIYAKNDGTV
+1071 VDYIYTKNDGVV

-1104 YVLSYNGKIEG
+1104 YVLSYNGKIED

-1127 LLYTVKEIKYDE
+1127 LPYTVKEIKYDE

-1156 VEIDEK
+1156 IEIDEK

-1211 IKASKVTAIYVDE
+1211 IKASKVVAIYVDE

-1235 TGLIDSEYTTN
+1235 TGLIDSEYTTH
-1246 EKTIYGYTLKE
+1246 EKEILGYTLKE
-1257 IPVNKNGVY
+1257 MPVNKNGVY
-1266 TEEDIIVK
+1266 TEK
-1274 YVYTKNDGTV
+1274 
-1284 TENSVVKTGPE
+1284 
-1295 DITSVN
+1295 DIT
-1301 GVFNYTLTYKGEITD
+1301 
-1316 YTGTAKLTLID
+1316 
-1327 RLPYELDD
+1327 
-1335 NSTYEGCTYNAQDKT
+1335 
-1350 LTCERVFTISENN
+1350 
-1363 TKVEV
+1363 
-1368 SFALSLKFK
+1368 
-1377 NIDSDKITN
+1377 
-1386 KVESKLEYGNNHEE
+1386 
-1400 DDDETETEVF
+1400 
-1410 MGTVIARYFD
+1410 
-1420 EEENVIAKEE
+1420 
-1430 SSEGLG
+1430 
-1436 GSEYTTSKKD
+1436 
-1446 IYGYTYKTVVGEENG
+1446 
-1461 KYTAKETIY
+1461 
-1470 VDYIYTKNDGIV
+1470 
-1482 TENITTKDQIN
+1482 
-1493 NILGSNSEFEY
+1493 
-1504 VLSYNGKIK
+1504 
-1513 DYKGN
+1513 
-1518 ATITLTDK
+1518 
-1526 FPYTVKEI
+1526 
-1534 KYDENAC
+1534 
-1541 SFNKDTN
+1541 
-1548 TLICIK
+1548 
-1554 TVKIDEENQE
+1554 
-1564 FNAEFRVVVKYLGL
+1564 
-1578 TSESDLTVKNK
+1578 
-1589 VEATLTYGKNET
+1589 
-1601 PSTGETEDVVKS
+1601 
-1613 SKVTAIYV
+1613 
-1621 DEDDNE
+1621 
-1627 LDSSEVMTGLIDNE
+1627 
-1641 YTTHEKDILGY
+1641 
-1652 TLKEI
+1652 
-1657 PANKNGVYTE
+1657 
-1667 EEIVVKYVYT
+1667 VKYVYT

-1686 VKKVGLEEVASIND
+1686 VQKIGLEEISSIND
-1700 VFIYTITYNAVV
+1700 AFMYTINYNAVV

-1721 VITDKLPYEIDD
+1721 VITDKLPYEIDE

-1747 EYIDSKI
+1747 KYIDSKI

-1759 KTIDSEEDNTID
+1759 KTINSEEDNTIE

-1780 KNVDSDMVKNKVE
+1780 KNVDNEMVINKVE
-1793 ADLTYGDVHKIS
+1793 ANLTYGDIHKIS
-1805 KDETGTKV
+1805 EDETGTKV
-1813 LSGMVTVN
+1813 LSGMVIVN

-1833 EEMTGLVGEDYKTTK
+1833 EEMTGLVGIEYKTTK

-1861 NETGVYAEEAQEVT
+1861 NETGVYAEDTQEVT

-1899 FILGIVILLFKKRI
+1899 FILGIVMLLFKKKI

>member
-23 QTPIQVFAQEKA
+23 QTPIQVFAKEIA

-50 NGKIEESGIAS
+50 NGKIEENGIAS

-133 KSFANSILT
+133 KSFANSILR

-426 TYQYKVNYYKDSFKN
+426 TYQYKVNYYKDSFEN

-451 VKGTIIDIENVDKD
+451 VNGETINIENVDKD

-481 PDSIVITNDGKVK
+481 PDSIVITNDGTIK

-520 ESIKVDDVV
+520 ESIKVYDVV
-529 YGKEVAPKEYYLNLQ
+529 YGTEVDPKEYYLNLQ
-544 DNSIIEKYELKGYKL
+544 DNNIIEKYELKGYKL

-566 NVVTIDSDN
+566 NIVTIDSDN
-575 KVINVYYIKDMFK
+575 KVINVYYVKDMFK

-618 EYHLSEEVLNNK
+618 EHHLSEEVLNNK

-652 PDKNDLN
+652 PDENDLN

-678 TNNGVITDSKTVVN
+678 TNNEVIIDSKTVVN

-704 RKNDKIMVTIVD
+704 RKDDKITVTIRD

-727 SIKLNGGVYEEDN
+727 STKLNGGVYDENN
-740 KTITWV
+740 KTVTWV
-746 KEITVEEDFVKEYSV
+746 KEITVEEDFVKEYTV

-799 TNGVEASTEVEV
+799 TNGVEDSTEVEV

-816 LTVKHVDENGKDLLE
+816 LTVKHVDENGEDLLE
-831 PVLTTKAVGTTYDE
+831 PVLTTKAVGTTYNE

-879 NDGTVTENEVV
+879 NDGTVTENSVV
-890 KTGPENITS
+890 KTGPEDITS

-904 NYTLSYKGEIKD
+904 NYTLTYKGEIKD
-916 YVGDAKITLVD
+916 YTGTAKLTLVD
-927 TLPYE
+927 RLPYE
-932 LDDGSTYEGCTY
+932 LDDNSTYEGCTY

-953 ERVFTI
+953 EREFAI
-959 SENNTKVEVS
+959 SENNAKVEAS
-969 FALSLKFKNIDSDK
+969 FDLSLKFKNIDSDK

-993 YGNNHNEDEDKTETE
+993 YGKNTSEGKDETETE
-1008 VFKGTVVARYLDED
+1008 VFKGTVIARYLDED
-1022 NTTVLAPSESSTG
+1022 KKEIAPEVSNTG
-1035 LGGSEYTTSE
+1035 LGGSEYTTHE
-1045 KTIYGYTFKEVQGN
+1045 KEIYGYTLKEMPVN
-1059 ENGKYAAKETIY
+1059 KNGKYAAKETIY
-1071 VDYIYAKNDGTV
+1071 VDYIYTKNDGVV

-1104 YVLSYNGKIEG
+1104 YVLSYNGKIED
-1115 YVGNATIKLTDK
+1115 YVGEATIKLTDK
-1127 LLYTVKEIKYDE
+1127 LPYTVKEIKYDE

-1211 IKASKVTAIYVDE
+1211 IKASKVVAIYVDE

-1235 TGLIDSEYTTN
+1235 TGLIDSEYTTH
-1246 EKTIYGYTLKE
+1246 EKEILGYTLKE
-1257 IPVNKNGVY
+1257 MPVNKNGVY
-1266 TEEDIIVK
+1266 TEK
-1274 YVYTKNDGTV
+1274 
-1284 TENSVVKTGPE
+1284 
-1295 DITSVN
+1295 DIT
-1301 GVFNYTLTYKGEITD
+1301 
-1316 YTGTAKLTLID
+1316 
-1327 RLPYELDD
+1327 
-1335 NSTYEGCTYNAQDKT
+1335 
-1350 LTCERVFTISENN
+1350 
-1363 TKVEV
+1363 
-1368 SFALSLKFK
+1368 
-1377 NIDSDKITN
+1377 
-1386 KVESKLEYGNNHEE
+1386 
-1400 DDDETETEVF
+1400 
-1410 MGTVIARYFD
+1410 
-1420 EEENVIAKEE
+1420 
-1430 SSEGLG
+1430 
-1436 GSEYTTSKKD
+1436 
-1446 IYGYTYKTVVGEENG
+1446 
-1461 KYTAKETIY
+1461 
-1470 VDYIYTKNDGIV
+1470 
-1482 TENITTKDQIN
+1482 
-1493 NILGSNSEFEY
+1493 
-1504 VLSYNGKIK
+1504 
-1513 DYKGN
+1513 
-1518 ATITLTDK
+1518 
-1526 FPYTVKEI
+1526 
-1534 KYDENAC
+1534 
-1541 SFNKDTN
+1541 
-1548 TLICIK
+1548 
-1554 TVKIDEENQE
+1554 
-1564 FNAEFRVVVKYLGL
+1564 
-1578 TSESDLTVKNK
+1578 
-1589 VEATLTYGKNET
+1589 
-1601 PSTGETEDVVKS
+1601 
-1613 SKVTAIYV
+1613 
-1621 DEDDNE
+1621 
-1627 LDSSEVMTGLIDNE
+1627 
-1641 YTTHEKDILGY
+1641 
-1652 TLKEI
+1652 
-1657 PANKNGVYTE
+1657 
-1667 EEIVVKYVYT
+1667 VKYVYT

-1686 VKKVGLEEVASIND
+1686 VQKIGLEEISSIND
-1700 VFIYTITYNAVV
+1700 AFMYTINYNAVV

-1721 VITDKLPYEIDD
+1721 VITDKLPYEIDE

-1747 EYIDSKI
+1747 KYIDSKI

-1759 KTIDSEEDNTID
+1759 KTINSEEDNTIE

-1780 KNVDSDMVKNKVE
+1780 KNVDNGMVINKVE
-1793 ADLTYGDVHKIS
+1793 ANLTYGDIHKIS
-1805 KDETGTKV
+1805 EDETGTKV
-1813 LSGMVTVN
+1813 LSGMVIVN

-1833 EEMTGLVGEDYKTTK
+1833 EEMTGLVGIEYKTTK

-1861 NETGVYAEEAQEVT
+1861 NETGVYTEDTQEVT
-1875 YVYSLIPLP
+1875 YIYSLIPLP

-1899 FILGIVILLFKKRI
+1899 FILGIVMLLFKKKI

>member
-23 QTPIQVFAQEKA
+23 QTPIQVFAKEIA

-50 NGKIEESGIAS
+50 NGKIEESGSAS
-61 TTVTKN
+61 TTKVEN
-67 GINVTKTVSKTDT
+67 GISITKTVSKTDT

-88 EAKGTKTETSRP
+88 ELKGTKTEVNRP
-100 VYVVVVFDRSGSMKI
+100 VYVVVVFDRSGSMIQNNK
-115 NANGNQDISK
+115 GKQDISK
-125 WNNAVSGA
+125 WNNAVNGA

-174 KSLFG
+174 ESLFG

-315 DDKEQ
+315 DDKDQ
-320 IVKTFSDIA
+320 IVETFSDIA

-426 TYQYKVNYYKDSFKN
+426 TYQYKVNYYKDSFEN

-451 VKGTIIDIENVDKD
+451 VNGETINIENVDKD

-481 PDSIVITNDGKVK
+481 PDSIVITNDITNDGTVK

-520 ESIKVDDVV
+520 ESIKVDGVV
-529 YGKEVAPKEYYLNLQ
+529 YGKKVDSKGYYLNLQ

-566 NVVTIDSDN
+566 NSVTIDSDN

-652 PDKNDLN
+652 PEENDLN

-678 TNNGVITDSKTVVN
+678 TNNEVIIDSKTVVN

-704 RKNDKIMVTIVD
+704 RKDDEITVTIRD

-727 SIKLNGGVYEEDN
+727 STKLNGGVYDENN
-740 KTITWV
+740 KTVTWV
-746 KEITVEEDFVKEYSV
+746 KEITVEEDFVKEYTV

-816 LTVKHVDENGKDLLE
+816 LTVKHVDENGKDLLD
-831 PVLTTKAVGTTYDE
+831 PVLTTKSVGTNYNE

-879 NDGTVTENEVV
+879 NDGTVTENSVV
-890 KTGPENITS
+890 KTGPEDITS

-904 NYTLSYKGEIKD
+904 NYTLTYKGEIKD
-916 YVGDAKITLVD
+916 YKGTAKLTLVD
-927 TLPYE
+927 RLPYE

-953 ERVFTI
+953 EKVFNVD
-959 SENNTKVEVS
+959 ENNTKVEAS
-969 FALSLKFKNIDSDK
+969 FDLSLKFKNIDSDK

-993 YGNNHNEDEDKTETE
+993 YGKNTSEGKDETETE
-1008 VFKGTVVARYLDED
+1008 VFKGTVIARYLDED
-1022 NTTVLAPSESSTG
+1022 KEDKKEIAPEVSNTG
-1035 LGGSEYTTSE
+1035 LGGSEYTTHE
-1045 KTIYGYTFKEVQGN
+1045 KEIYGYTLKEMPVN
-1059 ENGKYAAKETIY
+1059 KNGKYAAKETIY
-1071 VDYIYAKNDGTV
+1071 VDYIYTKNDGVV

-1104 YVLSYNGKIEG
+1104 YVLSYNGKIED

-1127 LLYTVKEIKYDE
+1127 LPYTVKEIKYDE

-1156 VEIDEK
+1156 IEIDEK

-1211 IKASKVTAIYVDE
+1211 IKASKVVAIYVDE

-1235 TGLIDSEYTTN
+1235 TGLIDSEYTTH
-1246 EKTIYGYTLKE
+1246 EKEILGYTLKE
-1257 IPVNKNGVY
+1257 MPVNKNGVY
-1266 TEEDIIVK
+1266 TEK
-1274 YVYTKNDGTV
+1274 
-1284 TENSVVKTGPE
+1284 
-1295 DITSVN
+1295 DIT
-1301 GVFNYTLTYKGEITD
+1301 
-1316 YTGTAKLTLID
+1316 
-1327 RLPYELDD
+1327 
-1335 NSTYEGCTYNAQDKT
+1335 
-1350 LTCERVFTISENN
+1350 
-1363 TKVEV
+1363 
-1368 SFALSLKFK
+1368 
-1377 NIDSDKITN
+1377 
-1386 KVESKLEYGNNHEE
+1386 
-1400 DDDETETEVF
+1400 
-1410 MGTVIARYFD
+1410 
-1420 EEENVIAKEE
+1420 
-1430 SSEGLG
+1430 
-1436 GSEYTTSKKD
+1436 
-1446 IYGYTYKTVVGEENG
+1446 
-1461 KYTAKETIY
+1461 
-1470 VDYIYTKNDGIV
+1470 
-1482 TENITTKDQIN
+1482 
-1493 NILGSNSEFEY
+1493 
-1504 VLSYNGKIK
+1504 
-1513 DYKGN
+1513 
-1518 ATITLTDK
+1518 
-1526 FPYTVKEI
+1526 
-1534 KYDENAC
+1534 
-1541 SFNKDTN
+1541 
-1548 TLICIK
+1548 
-1554 TVKIDEENQE
+1554 
-1564 FNAEFRVVVKYLGL
+1564 
-1578 TSESDLTVKNK
+1578 
-1589 VEATLTYGKNET
+1589 
-1601 PSTGETEDVVKS
+1601 
-1613 SKVTAIYV
+1613 
-1621 DEDDNE
+1621 
-1627 LDSSEVMTGLIDNE
+1627 
-1641 YTTHEKDILGY
+1641 
-1652 TLKEI
+1652 
-1657 PANKNGVYTE
+1657 
-1667 EEIVVKYVYT
+1667 VKYVYT

-1686 VKKVGLEEVASIND
+1686 VQKIGLEEISSIND
-1700 VFIYTITYNAVV
+1700 AFMYTINYNAVV

-1721 VITDKLPYEIDD
+1721 VITDKLPYEIDE

-1747 EYIDSKI
+1747 KYIDSKI

-1759 KTIDSEEDNTID
+1759 KTINSEEDNTIE

-1780 KNVDSDMVKNKVE
+1780 KNVDNEMVINKVE
-1793 ADLTYGDVHKIS
+1793 ANLTYGDIHKIS
-1805 KDETGTKV
+1805 EDETGTKV
-1813 LSGMVTVN
+1813 LSGMVIVN

-1833 EEMTGLVGEDYKTTK
+1833 EEMTGLVGIEYKTTK

-1861 NETGVYAEEAQEVT
+1861 NET
-1875 YVYSLIPLP
+1875 
-1884 PQTGYEGNNTNYIGL
+1884 
-1899 FILGIVILLFKKRI
+1899 

>member
-23 QTPIQVFAQEKA
+23 QTPIQVFAKEIA
-35 NNDSEIPVGSIKLGE
+35 NSDSEIPVGSIKLGE

-151 VTFAEEASL
+151 VTFAKEASL

-189 GLQEAQKLFQDT
+189 GLQKAQKLFQDT
-201 QIDEKA
+201 QIEDNA

-216 GEPTYYNGTCFGL
+216 GEPTYYN
-229 FGKYTCTRGNG
+229 
-240 GSTDRDTL
+240 STDCGWYEDVCVRGDGGVTTRSTL

-277 KGRYTYNGTTYDEDL
+277 RGRYTYNGTTYNENL

-315 DDKEQ
+315 NDKEQ
-320 IVKTFSDIA
+320 IVTAFSDIA
-329 NQIIKSGTNA
+329 KQIIKSGTNA

-360 IEKASEVYEELSND
+360 IEKSSIIYKELSDD

-414 SEEDPYVYWKQK
+414 SEEDPYVYWVQK
-426 TYQYKVNYYKDSFKN
+426 TYQYKVNYYKDSFEN

-451 VKGTIIDIENVDKD
+451 VNGETIDIENVDKD

-481 PDSIVITNDGKVK
+481 PDSIVITNDGTVK

-520 ESIKVDDVV
+520 ESIKVDDIV
-529 YGKEVAPKEYYLNLQ
+529 YGTKVDPKEYYLNLQ
-544 DNSIIEKYELKGYKL
+544 DNSIIEKYELEGYKL

-566 NVVTIDSDN
+566 NIVTIDSDN
-575 KVINVYYIKDMFK
+575 KVINVYYVKDMFK

-602 LTEEGTKEY
+602 LTKEGTKEY

-618 EYHLSEEVLNNK
+618 EHHLSEEVLNNK

-652 PDKNDLN
+652 PEENDLN

-678 TNNGVITDSKTVVN
+678 TNNEVIIDSKTVVN

-699 VVNNV
+699 VINNV
-704 RKNDKIMVTIVD
+704 RKDDKITVTIVD

-722 DTNNK
+722 DINNK
-727 SIKLNGGVYEEDN
+727 STKLNGGVYDENN
-740 KTITWV
+740 KTVTWI
-746 KEITVEEDFVKEYSV
+746 KEITVEEDFVKEYTV
-761 NEKINYS
+761 NEKVNYS

-799 TNGVEASTEVEV
+799 TNGVEDSTEVEV
-811 NIQGN
+811 NIQGK
-816 LTVKHVDENGKDLLE
+816 LTVKHVDENGEDLLD
-831 PVLTTKAVGTTYDE
+831 PVLTTKAVGTTYNE

-879 NDGTVTENEVV
+879 NDGTVTENSVV
-890 KTGPENITS
+890 KTGPENVTS

-904 NYTLSYKGEIKD
+904 NYTLTYKGEIKD
-916 YVGDAKITLVD
+916 YTGTAKLTLVD
-927 TLPYE
+927 RLPYE

-953 ERVFTI
+953 VKEFAI
-959 SENNTKVEVS
+959 DENNTKVEAS

-993 YGNNHNEDEDKTETE
+993 YGNNHNDDKDETETE

-1035 LGGSEYTTSE
+1035 LGGSEYTTHE
-1045 KTIYGYTFKEVQGN
+1045 KEIYGYTLKEMPVN
-1059 ENGKYAAKETIY
+1059 KNGKYTAKETIY
-1071 VDYIYAKNDGTV
+1071 VDYIYTKNDGVV

-1104 YVLSYNGKIEG
+1104 YVLSYNGKIED

-1127 LLYTVKEIKYDE
+1127 LPYTVKEIKYDE

-1211 IKASKVTAIYVDE
+1211 IKASKVVAIYVDE
-1224 ANNTLADSEEM
+1224 ANNTLADSEE
-1235 TGLIDSEYTTN
+1235 TNGLIDSEYTTH
-1246 EKTIYGYTLKE
+1246 EKEILGYTLKE
-1257 IPVNKNGVY
+1257 MPVNKNGVY

-1274 YVYTKNDGTV
+1274 YVYTKN
-1284 TENSVVKTGPE
+1284 
-1295 DITSVN
+1295 
-1301 GVFNYTLTYKGEITD
+1301 
-1316 YTGTAKLTLID
+1316 
-1327 RLPYELDD
+1327 
-1335 NSTYEGCTYNAQDKT
+1335 
-1350 LTCERVFTISENN
+1350 
-1363 TKVEV
+1363 
-1368 SFALSLKFK
+1368 
-1377 NIDSDKITN
+1377 
-1386 KVESKLEYGNNHEE
+1386 
-1400 DDDETETEVF
+1400 
-1410 MGTVIARYFD
+1410 
-1420 EEENVIAKEE
+1420 
-1430 SSEGLG
+1430 
-1436 GSEYTTSKKD
+1436 
-1446 IYGYTYKTVVGEENG
+1446 
-1461 KYTAKETIY
+1461 
-1470 VDYIYTKNDGIV
+1470 
-1482 TENITTKDQIN
+1482 
-1493 NILGSNSEFEY
+1493 
-1504 VLSYNGKIK
+1504 
-1513 DYKGN
+1513 
-1518 ATITLTDK
+1518 
-1526 FPYTVKEI
+1526 
-1534 KYDENAC
+1534 
-1541 SFNKDTN
+1541 
-1548 TLICIK
+1548 
-1554 TVKIDEENQE
+1554 
-1564 FNAEFRVVVKYLGL
+1564 
-1578 TSESDLTVKNK
+1578 
-1589 VEATLTYGKNET
+1589 
-1601 PSTGETEDVVKS
+1601 
-1613 SKVTAIYV
+1613 
-1621 DEDDNE
+1621 
-1627 LDSSEVMTGLIDNE
+1627 
-1641 YTTHEKDILGY
+1641 
-1652 TLKEI
+1652 
-1657 PANKNGVYTE
+1657 
-1667 EEIVVKYVYT
+1667 
-1677 KNIGTSEEE
+1677 IGTSEEE
-1686 VKKVGLEEVASIND
+1686 VQKIGLEEISSIND
-1700 VFIYTITYNAVV
+1700 AFMYTINYNAVV

-1721 VITDKLPYEIDD
+1721 VITDKLPYEIDE

-1747 EYIDSKI
+1747 KYIDSKI

-1759 KTIDSEEDNTID
+1759 KTINSEEDNTIE

-1780 KNVDSDMVKNKVE
+1780 KNVDNEMVINKVE
-1793 ADLTYGDVHKIS
+1793 ANLTYGDIHKIS

-1813 LSGMVTVN
+1813 LSGMVIVN

-1833 EEMTGLVGEDYKTTK
+1833 EEMTGLVGIEYKTTK

-1861 NETGVYAEEAQEVT
+1861 NETGVYTEDTQEVT
-1875 YVYSLIPLP
+1875 YIYSLIPLP

-1899 FILGIVILLFKKRI
+1899 FILGIVMLLFKKKI

>member
-23 QTPIQVFAQEKA
+23 QTPIQVFAQEIA

-414 SEEDPYVYWKQK
+414 SEEDPYVYWVQK
-426 TYQYKVNYYKDSFKN
+426 TYQYKVNYYKDSFEN

-451 VKGTIIDIENVDKD
+451 VNGETINIENVDKD
-465 KYLNEAGAG
+465 KYLNEAGAR
-474 YEFNKIN
+474 YEFNRID
-481 PDSIVITNDGKVK
+481 PASITITNDGEVK
-494 EINVLYTLKKFSYT
+494 KIKVLYTAEGT
-508 VNYYKDNSNVAF
+508 VIARYKDTDGVVLAQEETTIGIVGTDYTTNSKNIYGYTLVSEPTNKNGVYTYNENNEPIYVDYIYTKNEGAL
-520 ESIKVDDVV
+520 EINDVIKTQINKIT
-529 YGKEVAPKEYYLNLQ
+529 GA
-544 DNSIIEKYELKGYKL
+544 NSTFKYILSYNGKL
-559 DDIKSDK
+559 D
-566 NVVTIDSDN
+566 
-575 KVINVYYIKDMFK
+575 
-588 FTVNYYFDNNQDTE
+588 NYVGVAN
-602 LTEEGTKEY
+602 LT
-611 GSTIKAS
+611 
-618 EYHLSEEVLNNK
+618 L
-630 GNYFLDPDKNA
+630 
-641 YNYQEKKIGTN
+641 
-652 PDKNDLN
+652 
-659 IYYIKTEIPYGK
+659 
-671 ESIKKTT
+671 
-678 TNNGVITDSKTVVN
+678 
-692 YTVNYEA
+692 
-699 VVNNV
+699 
-704 RKNDKIMVTIVD
+704 VD
-716 TLPAKI
+716 TLPYDVASIEYDESICSYDSATRKL
-722 DTNNK
+722 TCNK
-727 SIKLNGGVYEEDN
+727 KVEITKDN
-740 KTITWV
+740 KDTILNTQIEVIV
-746 KEITVEEDFVKEYSV
+746 KY
-761 NEKINYS
+761 
-768 VVYVDYAD
+768 
-776 ISASDNNKLI
+776 NKL
-786 NTVHGNVM
+786 TSTTDLE
-794 VKNIN
+794 VKNIVDSKLVYGDKSALDN
-799 TNGVEASTEVEV
+799 DDVIDTIKSSKVTA
-811 NIQGN
+811 IY
-816 LTVKHVDENGKDLLE
+816 VDEDNHTLASSE
-831 PVLTTKAVGTTYDE
+831 VTTGLIDNEYTTNE
-845 TKKEI
+845 KTI
-850 YGYTF
+850 YGYTL
-855 KEDTGNTSGKYI
+855 KEVPANKNGVYTEEEIIVKY
-867 EGTTE
+867 
-872 VVFTYTK
+872 VYTK

-890 KTGPENITS
+890 KTGPKNVTS
-899 VNGVF
+899 IDDTF
-904 NYTLSYKGEIKD
+904 NYTLTYKGEITD
-916 YVGDAKITLVD
+916 YEGTAKLTLVD
-927 TLPYE
+927 RLPYE

-993 YGNNHNEDEDKTETE
+993 YGKNTSEGKDETETE
-1008 VFKGTVVARYLDED
+1008 VFKGTVIVRYLDED
-1022 NTTVLAPSESSTG
+1022 KKEIAPEVSNTG

-1127 LLYTVKEIKYDE
+1127 LPYTVKEIKYDE

-1350 LTCERVFTISENN
+1350 LTCEREFTISENN
-1363 TKVEV
+1363 TKVEA

-1526 FPYTVKEI
+1526 LPYTVKEI

-1589 VEATLTYGKNET
+1589 VEAILTYGKNET

-1686 VKKVGLEEVASIND
+1686 VKKVGLEEVTSIND

-1899 FILGIVILLFKKRI
+1899 FILGIVMLLFKKKRFFVK

>member
-1 MKKITDK
+1 MRKIKKFFEK
-8 FVKILMLVSMIFSSF
+8 FTKMIMLLSMTFSSF
-23 QTPIQVFAQEKA
+23 QTPIQVFAQEIA

-88 EAKGTKTETSRP
+88 EVKGTSTEVSRP
-100 VYVVVVFDRSGSMKI
+100 VYVVVVFDRSGSMIK
-115 NANGNQDISK
+115 NNKDKQDISK
-125 WNNAVSGA
+125 WNNAVEGA

-151 VTFAEEASL
+151 VTFAKEASL
-160 ARGFEN
+160 ARDFEST
-166 ANFEDVNN
+166 NFEDVNN

-189 GLQEAQKLFQDT
+189 GLQRAQKLFQDT
-201 QIDEKA
+201 QIEEKA

-216 GEPTYYNGTCFGL
+216 GEPTYYNSTCGWY
-229 FGKYTCTRGNG
+229 GNVCVRGDG

-262 TVYSIGYSLKSGYAY
+262 TVYSIGYSLKSGNAY
-277 KGRYTYNGTTYDEDL
+277 EGKYTYNGVTYYDQKL

-320 IVKTFSDIA
+320 IVETFSAIA

-360 IEKASEVYEELSND
+360 IEKASEVYEELSKD
-374 TITFEFDIEINPDAS
+374 TITFEFDVEINQDAS

-414 SEEDPYVYWKQK
+414 SEEDPYVYWKQRE
-426 TYQYKVNYYKDSFKN
+426 YKYIVNYYKDSTSDDN
-441 EPFKTDIREA
+441 NRIASDERTAPA
-451 VKGTIIDIENVDKD
+451 GTVIDINNVDKD
-465 KYLNEAGAG
+465 KYLNKAGAG
-474 YEFNKIN
+474 YEFN
-481 PDSIVITNDGKVK
+481 SIDPESITITNTDDNTDDETV
-494 EINVLYTLKKFSYT
+494 INVLYTLKKFSYT

-529 YGKEVAPKEYYLNLQ
+529 YGTKVVSKGYYLNLQ

-566 NVVTIDSDN
+566 NIVTIDSDN

-652 PDKNDLN
+652 PDENDLN

-678 TNNGVITDSKTVVN
+678 TNNEIIIDSKTVVN

-704 RKNDKIMVTIVD
+704 RKDDKITVTIVD

-727 SIKLNGGVYEEDN
+727 STKLNGGVYDGNN
-740 KTITWV
+740 KVTWI
-746 KEITVEEDFVKEYSV
+746 KEITVEEDFVKEYTVSETV
-761 NEKINYS
+761 NYS

-776 ISASDNNKLI
+776 ISASDNNKLTNI
-786 NTVHGNVM
+786 VHGNVM

-799 TNGVEASTEVEV
+799 TNGVEDSTEVEV

-879 NDGTVTENEVV
+879 NDGTVTENNVV

-904 NYTLSYKGEIKD
+904 NYTLTYKGEIKD
-916 YVGDAKITLVD
+916 YKGTAKLTLVD
-927 TLPYE
+927 RLPYE
-932 LDDGSTYEGCTY
+932 LDDNSTYEGCTY

-953 ERVFTI
+953 VKEFAI
-959 SENNTKVEVS
+959 DEDNTKVEAS
-969 FALSLKFKNIDSDK
+969 FDLSLKFKNIDSDK

-993 YGNNHNEDEDKTETE
+993 YGKNTSEGKDETETE
-1008 VFKGTVVARYLDED
+1008 VFKGTVIARYFDEEE
-1022 NTTVLAPSESSTG
+1022 NVIAKEESSEG
-1035 LGGSEYTTSE
+1035 LGGSEYTTS
-1045 KTIYGYTFKEVQGN
+1045 KKDIYGYTYKTVVGE
-1059 ENGKYAAKETIY
+1059 ENGKYTAKETIY
-1071 VDYIYAKNDGTV
+1071 VDYIYTKNDGTV

-1104 YVLSYNGKIEG
+1104 YVLSYNGKIED

-1127 LLYTVKEIKYDE
+1127 LPYTVKEIKYDE

-1211 IKASKVTAIYVDE
+1211 IKASKVVAIYVDE

-1235 TGLIDSEYTTN
+1235 TGLIDSEYTTH
-1246 EKTIYGYTLKE
+1246 EKSILGYTLKE
-1257 IPVNKNGVY
+1257 MPVNKNGVY

-1274 YVYTKNDGTV
+1274 YVYTKN
-1284 TENSVVKTGPE
+1284 
-1295 DITSVN
+1295 
-1301 GVFNYTLTYKGEITD
+1301 
-1316 YTGTAKLTLID
+1316 
-1327 RLPYELDD
+1327 
-1335 NSTYEGCTYNAQDKT
+1335 
-1350 LTCERVFTISENN
+1350 
-1363 TKVEV
+1363 
-1368 SFALSLKFK
+1368 
-1377 NIDSDKITN
+1377 
-1386 KVESKLEYGNNHEE
+1386 
-1400 DDDETETEVF
+1400 
-1410 MGTVIARYFD
+1410 
-1420 EEENVIAKEE
+1420 
-1430 SSEGLG
+1430 
-1436 GSEYTTSKKD
+1436 
-1446 IYGYTYKTVVGEENG
+1446 
-1461 KYTAKETIY
+1461 
-1470 VDYIYTKNDGIV
+1470 
-1482 TENITTKDQIN
+1482 
-1493 NILGSNSEFEY
+1493 
-1504 VLSYNGKIK
+1504 
-1513 DYKGN
+1513 
-1518 ATITLTDK
+1518 
-1526 FPYTVKEI
+1526 
-1534 KYDENAC
+1534 
-1541 SFNKDTN
+1541 
-1548 TLICIK
+1548 
-1554 TVKIDEENQE
+1554 
-1564 FNAEFRVVVKYLGL
+1564 
-1578 TSESDLTVKNK
+1578 
-1589 VEATLTYGKNET
+1589 
-1601 PSTGETEDVVKS
+1601 
-1613 SKVTAIYV
+1613 
-1621 DEDDNE
+1621 
-1627 LDSSEVMTGLIDNE
+1627 
-1641 YTTHEKDILGY
+1641 
-1652 TLKEI
+1652 
-1657 PANKNGVYTE
+1657 
-1667 EEIVVKYVYT
+1667 
-1677 KNIGTSEEE
+1677 IGTSEEE
-1686 VKKVGLEEVASIND
+1686 VKKIGLEEVSSINEA
-1700 VFIYTITYNAVV
+1700 FIYTITYQAEI

-1721 VITDKLPYEIDD
+1721 VIKDVLPYEIDV
-1733 EKSVIDTNNDNITC
+1733 EKSIIDTNNNIAC
-1747 EYIDSKI
+1747 KYINSMI
-1754 VCEYN
+1754 VCEYT
-1759 KTIDSEEDNTID
+1759 KTINSEEDSKID
-1771 VVINLELYF
+1771 IAINLELYF
-1780 KNVDSDMVKNKVE
+1780 KNVDSEIVINKVE
-1793 ADLTYGDVHKIS
+1793 AMLTYGDTEKSS

-1813 LSGMVTVN
+1813 LKGTVIVN
-1821 YITED
+1821 YVTED
-1826 GEELALS
+1826 GEELAPS
-1833 EEMTGLVGEDYKTTK
+1833 EEMTGLVGSEYKTNK

-1861 NETGVYAEEAQEVT
+1861 NETGEYMEETQEVT

-1899 FILGIVILLFKKRI
+1899 FILGIVMLLFKKRI

>member
-23 QTPIQVFAQEKA
+23 QTPIQVFAKEIA

-88 EAKGTKTETSRP
+88 ELKGTKTETSRP
-100 VYVVVVFDRSGSMKI
+100 VYVVVVFDRSGSMAK
-115 NANGNQDISK
+115 NESGYSDYEK
-125 WNNAVSGA
+125 WNNAVSGV

-151 VTFAEEASL
+151 VTFAKEASL

-174 KSLFG
+174 ESLFG

-189 GLQEAQKLFQDT
+189 GLQAAKELFSNT
-201 QIDEKA
+201 EIEEKA

-216 GEPTYYNGTCFGL
+216 GEPTYYN
-229 FGKYTCTRGNG
+229 
-240 GSTDRDTL
+240 STDCGWFEDVCVRGDGSVTTSSTL

-277 KGRYTYNGTTYDEDL
+277 KGRYTYNGTTYNENL

-315 DDKEQ
+315 DDKDQ
-320 IVKTFSDIA
+320 IVETFSDIA
-329 NQIIKSGTNA
+329 KQIIKSGTNA

-360 IEKASEVYEELSND
+360 IEKSSIIYKELSDD

-426 TYQYKVNYYKDSFKN
+426 TYQYKVNYYKDSFEN

-451 VKGTIIDIENVDKD
+451 VNGKTINIENVDKD

-481 PDSIVITNDGKVK
+481 PDSIVITNDGTVK

-520 ESIKVDDVV
+520 ESIKVNDVV
-529 YGKEVAPKEYYLNLQ
+529 YGTEVDPKEYYLNLQ

-566 NVVTIDSDN
+566 NVVIIDSDN
-575 KVINVYYIKDMFK
+575 KVINIYYIKDMFK

-602 LTEEGTKEY
+602 LTKEGTEEY
-611 GSTIKAS
+611 GNIIKAS
-618 EYHLSEEVLNNK
+618 EYHLNEEVLNNK

-652 PDKNDLN
+652 PDENDLN

-671 ESIKKTT
+671 ESIEKTT
-678 TNNGVITDSKTVVN
+678 TNNEVIIDSKTVVN

-704 RKNDKIMVTIVD
+704 RKDDKITVTIVD
-716 TLPAKI
+716 KLPAKI

-727 SIKLNGGVYEEDN
+727 STKLNGGVYDENN
-740 KTITWV
+740 KTVTWV
-746 KEITVEEDFVKEYSV
+746 KEITVEEDFVKEYTV
-761 NEKINYS
+761 NEKVNYS

-799 TNGVEASTEVEV
+799 TNGVEDSTEVEV

-816 LTVKHVDENGKDLLE
+816 LTVKHVDENGEDLLE
-831 PVLTTKAVGTTYDE
+831 PVLTTKAVGTTYNE

-879 NDGTVTENEVV
+879 NDGTVTGNSVV
-890 KTGPENITS
+890 KTGPEDITS

-904 NYTLSYKGEIKD
+904 NYTLTYKGEIKD
-916 YVGDAKITLVD
+916 YTGTAKLTLVD
-927 TLPYE
+927 RLPYE
-932 LDDGSTYEGCTY
+932 LDDDSTYEGCTY

-953 ERVFTI
+953 VKEFDI
-959 SENNTKVEVS
+959 DGNNTKVEAS
-969 FALSLKFKNIDSDK
+969 FDLSLKFKNIDSDK

-993 YGNNHNEDEDKTETE
+993 YGKNTSEGEDETETE
-1008 VFKGTVVARYLDED
+1008 VFKGTVIARYLDED
-1022 NTTVLAPSESSTG
+1022 KKEIAPELSNTG
-1035 LGGSEYTTSE
+1035 LGGSEYTTHE
-1045 KTIYGYTFKEVQGN
+1045 KEIYGYTLKAMPVN
-1059 ENGKYAAKETIY
+1059 KNGKYAAKETIY
-1071 VDYIYAKNDGTV
+1071 VDYIYTKNDGMV

-1104 YVLSYNGKIEG
+1104 YVLSYNGKIED

-1127 LLYTVKEIKYDE
+1127 LPYTVKEIKYDE

-1211 IKASKVTAIYVDE
+1211 IKASKVVAIYVDE

-1235 TGLIDSEYTTN
+1235 TGLIDSEYTTH
-1246 EKTIYGYTLKE
+1246 EKEILGYTLKE
-1257 IPVNKNGVY
+1257 MPVNKNGVY
-1266 TEEDIIVK
+1266 TEK
-1274 YVYTKNDGTV
+1274 
-1284 TENSVVKTGPE
+1284 
-1295 DITSVN
+1295 DIT
-1301 GVFNYTLTYKGEITD
+1301 
-1316 YTGTAKLTLID
+1316 
-1327 RLPYELDD
+1327 
-1335 NSTYEGCTYNAQDKT
+1335 
-1350 LTCERVFTISENN
+1350 
-1363 TKVEV
+1363 
-1368 SFALSLKFK
+1368 
-1377 NIDSDKITN
+1377 
-1386 KVESKLEYGNNHEE
+1386 
-1400 DDDETETEVF
+1400 
-1410 MGTVIARYFD
+1410 
-1420 EEENVIAKEE
+1420 
-1430 SSEGLG
+1430 
-1436 GSEYTTSKKD
+1436 
-1446 IYGYTYKTVVGEENG
+1446 
-1461 KYTAKETIY
+1461 
-1470 VDYIYTKNDGIV
+1470 
-1482 TENITTKDQIN
+1482 
-1493 NILGSNSEFEY
+1493 
-1504 VLSYNGKIK
+1504 
-1513 DYKGN
+1513 
-1518 ATITLTDK
+1518 
-1526 FPYTVKEI
+1526 
-1534 KYDENAC
+1534 
-1541 SFNKDTN
+1541 
-1548 TLICIK
+1548 
-1554 TVKIDEENQE
+1554 
-1564 FNAEFRVVVKYLGL
+1564 
-1578 TSESDLTVKNK
+1578 
-1589 VEATLTYGKNET
+1589 
-1601 PSTGETEDVVKS
+1601 
-1613 SKVTAIYV
+1613 
-1621 DEDDNE
+1621 
-1627 LDSSEVMTGLIDNE
+1627 
-1641 YTTHEKDILGY
+1641 
-1652 TLKEI
+1652 
-1657 PANKNGVYTE
+1657 
-1667 EEIVVKYVYT
+1667 VKYVYT

-1686 VKKVGLEEVASIND
+1686 VQKIGLEEISSIND
-1700 VFIYTITYNAVV
+1700 AFMYTINYNAVV

-1721 VITDKLPYEIDD
+1721 VITDKLPYEIDE

-1747 EYIDSKI
+1747 KYIDSKI

-1759 KTIDSEEDNTID
+1759 KTINSEEDNTIE

-1780 KNVDSDMVKNKVE
+1780 KNVDNEMVINKVE
-1793 ADLTYGDVHKIS
+1793 ANLTYGDIHKIS
-1805 KDETGTKV
+1805 EDETGTKV
-1813 LSGMVTVN
+1813 LSGMVIVN

-1833 EEMTGLVGEDYKTTK
+1833 EEMTGLVGIEYKTTK

-1861 NETGVYAEEAQEVT
+1861 NETGVYTEDTQEVT
-1875 YVYSLIPLP
+1875 YIYSLIPLP

-1899 FILGIVILLFKKRI
+1899 FILGIVMLLFKKKI